1 MSQALR
7 RLRSVPALLLMLLVR
22 AYQVLLSPLF
32 AGSCRFYPS
41 CSAYAVQALHGHGAA
56 RGTWLTLRRLSRC
69 HPWNPGG
76 VDEVPQSRRG
86 AAAPPSPGDGAAT
99 HPHRI
104 DDHAGDSASAV

>member
-1 MSQALR
+1 MSAGLA
-7 RLRSVPALLLMLLVR
+7 RLSRLPAQLLTLLVR
-22 AYQVLLSPLF
+22 AYQLLLSPLF

-41 CSAYAVQALHGHGAA
+41 CSAYAVQALHGHGAV

-86 AAAPPSPGDGAAT
+86 ATVSPPPGDGAAAP
-99 HPHRI
+99 PHRI
-104 DDHAGDSASAV
+104 DDRADDSATAV